1 MSGNTIGSIFRVTT
15 WGESHGKA
23 LGAVVDGCPPGLD
36 LDEADI
42 QKALDRRK
50 PSMSVSS
57 TTRQESDKVEILSGV
72 FEGKTTGTPVSLIIK
87 NTDAKSSS
95 YNELKNIFRPGQG
108 DFSYLQKYG
117 IRDWR
122 GGGRS
127 SGRETAARVAA
138 GAIAEKVIVQAG
150 MDVIA
155 YTQAIGTIA
164 IDRDEMP
171 SDKNLKR
178 VVHDNSLFCPD
189 LQAAAAMEKKITAV
203 RKKGDSLGGVVGIIV
218 RGCPAGLGEPVFDK
232 MDADLAKALMSIGS
246 VKAVEIGD
254 GMEASRR
261 MGSEVKDQ
269 MNKKWWELAEKY
281 QGIVPPTV
289 RDEVYCD
296 ASTKT
301 HINDTPA
308 YYYNYAV
315 AKLVQYQLHNYISKN
330 ILKQNP
336 HYANYYNSKE
346 TGQYLLSIL
355 EKGKTV
361 NWRSFIKE
369 KTGEELS
376 ASGMIEYFQ
385 PLMDWLKKENA
396 GRKIGW

>member
-36 LDEADI
+36 LDDADI

-127 SGRETAARVAA
+127 SGRETATRVAA
-138 GAIAEKVIVQAG
+138 GAIAEKVIAQAG

-155 YTQAIGTIA
+155 YTRAIGTIA
-164 IDRDEMP
+164 IDRNKMP

-178 VVHDNSLFCPD
+178 VVRDNALFCPD

-254 GMEASRR
+254 GTEASRR
-261 MGSEVKDQ
+261 MGSEVNDQ
-269 MNKKWWELAEKY
+269 MNKKGFKTNHAGGILAGITSGEQIFLRAYCKPIPSIAKPQQTIDFKGKEQIIKI
-281 QGIVPPTV
+281 QGRHDICVLPRIVPV
-289 RDEVYCD
+289 CEAMIMIVLADHLLRQK
-296 ASTKT
+296 A
-301 HINDTPA
+301 
-308 YYYNYAV
+308 
-315 AKLVQYQLHNYISKN
+315 IS
-330 ILKQNP
+330 
-336 HYANYYNSKE
+336 
-346 TGQYLLSIL
+346 
-355 EKGKTV
+355 
-361 NWRSFIKE
+361 R
-369 KTGEELS
+369 
-376 ASGMIEYFQ
+376 
-385 PLMDWLKKENA
+385 
-396 GRKIGW
+396 